1 MLKNLILFG
10 IGGIMYLIV
19 ELLWRG
25 SSHWTMFLLG
35 GACFLIIGLI
45 NEISRKNLPLLL
57 QMAISAVIITV
68 LEFVTGYI
76 VNIRM
81 GMNVW
86 SYYDLP
92 YNIMGQVCLLYSIL
106 WFFLSFLCI
115 LADDWLRHILF
126 GEEKQKYRII

>member
-1 MLKNLILFG
+1 MLKHFIIFG
-10 IGGIMYLIV
+10 IGGITYIII
-19 ELLWRG
+19 ELMWRG
-25 SSHWTMFLLG
+25 SSHWSMFFLG
-35 GACFLIIGLI
+35 GVCFLVVGLI
-45 NEISRKNLPLLL
+45 NEKSRGNIPLLL
-57 QMAISAVIITV
+57 QMLVSTIIITA
-68 LEFVTGYI
+68 LEFITGYI

-81 GMNVW
+81 GLNVW
-86 SYYDLP
+86 SYYDLS

>member
-1 MLKNLILFG
+1 MLKHFILFG
-10 IGGIMYLIV
+10 IGGITYLII

-25 SSHWTMFLLG
+25 SSHWSMFFLG
-35 GACFLIIGLI
+35 GVCFLVVGLI
-45 NEISRKNLPLLL
+45 NEKSRGNIPLLL
-57 QMAISAVIITV
+57 QMLVSTIIITT
-68 LEFVTGYI
+68 LEFITGYI

-81 GMNVW
+81 GLNVW
-86 SYYDLP
+86 SYYDLS

-126 GEEKQKYRII
+126 GEERQKYRII

>member
-1 MLKNLILFG
+1 MLKHFILFG
-10 IGGIMYLIV
+10 IGGITYLII

-25 SSHWTMFLLG
+25 SSHWSMFFLG
-35 GACFLIIGLI
+35 GVCFLVVGLI
-45 NEISRKNLPLLL
+45 NEKSRGNIPLLL
-57 QMAISAVIITV
+57 QMLVSTIIITT
-68 LEFVTGYI
+68 LEFITGYI

-81 GMNVW
+81 GLNVW
-86 SYYDLP
+86 SYYDLS

>member
-1 MLKNLILFG
+1 MLKHFIIFG
-10 IGGIMYLIV
+10 IGGIKYLLI
-19 ELLWRG
+19 ELLWLG
-25 SSHWTMFLLG
+25 SSHWSMFFLG
-35 GACFLIIGLI
+35 GVCFLVVGLI
-45 NEISRKNLPLLL
+45 NEKSRGNIPLLL
-57 QMAISAVIITV
+57 QMLVSTIIITA
-68 LEFVTGYI
+68 LEFITGYI

-81 GMNVW
+81 GLNVW

-126 GEEKQKYRII
+126 GEERQKYRII

>member
-1 MLKNLILFG
+1 MLKHFILFG
-10 IGGIMYLIV
+10 IGGITYLII

-25 SSHWTMFLLG
+25 SSHWSMFFLG
-35 GACFLIIGLI
+35 GVCFLVVGLI
-45 NEISRKNLPLLL
+45 NEKSRGNIPLLL
-57 QMAISAVIITV
+57 QMLVSTIIITT
-68 LEFVTGYI
+68 LEFITGYI

-81 GMNVW
+81 GLNVW

-126 GEEKQKYRII
+126 GEERQKYRII